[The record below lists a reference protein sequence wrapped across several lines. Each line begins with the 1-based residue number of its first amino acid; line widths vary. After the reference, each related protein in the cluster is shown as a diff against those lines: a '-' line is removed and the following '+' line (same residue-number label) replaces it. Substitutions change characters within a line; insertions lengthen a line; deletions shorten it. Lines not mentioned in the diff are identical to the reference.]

1 MYTLGID
8 IGSTTS
14 KCVLLK
20 DGTEIVGTS
29 IVVAGTGTDGP
40 HQALEEVLK
49 TAGVKEED
57 VAYTIATGY
66 GRKRFEGADGELS
79 ELSCHARGV
88 HFAQSLISADR
99 MPRCLRSMIKG
110 A

>member
-1 MYTLGID
+1 M
-8 IGSTTS
+8 
-14 KCVLLK
+14 
-20 DGTEIVGTS
+20 GTS

-88 HFAQSLISADR
+88 HFTFPDPSLGFSTILFGTFFHTDSH
-99 MPRCLRSMIKG
+99 
-110 A
+110 